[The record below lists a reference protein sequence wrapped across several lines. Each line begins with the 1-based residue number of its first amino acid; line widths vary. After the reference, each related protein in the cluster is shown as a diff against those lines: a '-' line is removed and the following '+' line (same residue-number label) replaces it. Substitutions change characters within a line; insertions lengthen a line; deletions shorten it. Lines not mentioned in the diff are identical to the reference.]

1 MALRLLL
8 TYPGSTDRRDRMHVS
23 RGSHLALAASLAL
36 CLVVLNVEAQ
46 SPSPAARQP
55 GGDLLPSAAD
65 YEDKVYASW
74 LGANHRQHRRPRP

>member
-46 SPSPAARQP
+46 SPSPDRTNSVATQSSSS
-55 GGDLLPSAAD
+55 G
-65 YEDKVYASW
+65 W
-74 LGANHRQHRRPRP
+74 LGRSPCDPKSSSVFTKPVAK